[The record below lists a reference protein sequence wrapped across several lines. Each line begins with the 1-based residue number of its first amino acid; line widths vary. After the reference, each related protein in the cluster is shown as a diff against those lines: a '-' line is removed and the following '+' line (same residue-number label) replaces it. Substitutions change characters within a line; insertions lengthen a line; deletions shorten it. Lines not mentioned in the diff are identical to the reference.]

1 MDVSSRQI
9 YPEFFQ
15 PSKYTP
21 SDPNFSKHPSELSAS
36 AITPRP
42 GPLMESLDSP
52 QPVSS
57 LIDMVVNDLA
67 SLRPKLTHQSQLNQ
81 MHQQAELSSM
91 STSKPSSTSTS
102 ATVATPT
109 TSHPVISNKI
119 TSHDA
124 KEPSGRSE
132 STAALSKNKKRAVED
147 QGDSLST
154 KRGKNSTKS
163 RNGCNTC
170 KIKRLKCD
178 EQKPACNN
186 CLKKNIICGG
196 YAQRFKWRNFSDGK
210 EEPRTTTNETFAG
223 RKTNDSNKMALIQT
237 TPNAFGQNFI
247 GQNLSHGINGPV
259 KIPNMP
265 VANKSSSKNSASSNS
280 NSNGCP
286 PKISPS
292 KPPVMVKQEEAEM
305 KPLSLKDHMEL
316 AALSV
321 VGKSSKE
328 IKFENDL
335 LAKGINPHAYYDH
348 SPGPSGASNGGADQR
363 HRMHRSFS
371 SQEIAVEL
379 PADALQRS
387 HSMSTYNVPTEV
399 QSFRSAHS
407 STGLHSLA
415 EVAIDE
421 IRTRS
426 PASTPSH
433 VNMPLSAGS
442 PDSMPLSHFY
452 GEKTPRIPSAIPT
465 PKPWLFNPLHVD
477 PMHGHNKDGGLP
489 EINLTPSLSA
499 IINYAFHEDGHKS
512 HHHDQYS
519 SRLLASG
526 EGAPSPLDLNI
537 ANQLDM
543 MSPIDRRRASVA
555 SSLHKVTTPG
565 PTRETEYDPNTNEL
579 LHDVGV
585 QLIREAHPSP
595 SIVRSVSSESL
606 LRSSEHEQI
615 LFLYSTFTC
624 GIMSIKSGAAEN
636 PWKNMYLPISSDYP
650 YLFNSIASMTLFHL
664 ASNSKIGLKSAHLRS
679 KGYAYMK
686 SCILELASGLS
697 KMENSVNCDYLFP
710 ADVALATCLNLAVSE
725 SWDTH
730 ISSGIAHLKGANS
743 MIQKVLSVIKL
754 YLKKNKGDGVLRAAL
769 KKKLVFVNNDEWSKI
784 EEFDLENKDAA
795 NNTDMYIPRN
805 LQLLFNQWIYF
816 EVLSQMTCY
825 SGQDIKG
832 IDLVATITKS
842 IQTTEKKRDED
853 IKGSRSSETASPL
866 GSQDLHGSI
875 PAMSEQ
881 FHYLDNFDAILKNVD
896 YVDPLLGCA
905 QSLFLIMGRV
915 ANLISKVRVSKES
928 DKKQVRNSL
937 KNISLASELKQ
948 QLVDWRPNISAQM
961 AELGSKEAK
970 DSSWDF
976 YSCIS
981 TAEAY
986 RYATLLYLH
995 EAVPEVPLISSH
1007 QLAEKIFVLLASIPS
1022 NSNLFIVHIFPLLVA
1037 SCEAEPG
1044 EEREWCLSRW
1054 TALLQKL
1061 WIGNIDRA
1069 FEVVKEVWKR
1079 KDEHVQK
1086 SNEGSLLETLDLDD
1100 PRDFS
1105 VHLHGL
1111 MSTNSKNRGHDDKG
1125 IISKT
1130 HWSTIMMEW
1139 GWEVLLA

>member
-1 MDVSSRQI
+1 MNVSSRQI
-9 YPEFFQ
+9 YPDFFR
-15 PSKYTP
+15 PSSYTSGP
-21 SDPNFSKHPSELSAS
+21 KLPKHPSELSAS
-36 AITPRP
+36 VITTRP

-52 QPVSS
+52 QPTTS
-57 LIDMVVNDLA
+57 LADMAANEFP
-67 SLRPKLTHQSQLNQ
+67 SPRPKLGQLSQLGQ
-81 MHQQAELSSM
+81 SSEFHA
-91 STSKPSSTSTS
+91 S
-102 ATVATPT
+102 T
-109 TSHPVISNKI
+109 TSRPVNS
-119 TSHDA
+119 TRADPSHDD
-124 KEPSGRSE
+124 KDRGQRSD
-132 STAALSKNKKRAVED
+132 ALATGGKKKRRTTD
-147 QGDSLST
+147 DSGDT
-154 KRGKNSTKS
+154 ATAKRGKNSSKS

-178 EQKPACNN
+178 EQKPECNN
-186 CLKKNIICGG
+186 CLKKNIVCGG

-210 EEPRTTTNETFAG
+210 EEPRANEPFAG
-223 RKTNDSNKMALIQT
+223 RKTNDANKLALVQL
-237 TPNAFGQNFI
+237 TPNAFEHNVI
-247 GQNLSHGINGPV
+247 GPNSTHENGGPGRNAQTLITKKHTSKVPFTSNIN
-259 KIPNMP
+259 
-265 VANKSSSKNSASSNS
+265 NKVPS
-280 NSNGCP
+280 
-286 PKISPS
+286 KISPA
-292 KPPVMVKQEEAEM
+292 KLTVMVKSEDVEM
-305 KPLSLKDHMEL
+305 KPLSLSEHMEL

-328 IKFENDL
+328 IEFEHDL
-335 LAKGINPHAYYDH
+335 LAKGINPQAYYDH
-348 SPGPSGASNGGADQR
+348 SPGPTGSSNGVADQR
-363 HRMHRSFS
+363 QRMHRSFS
-371 SQEIAVEL
+371 SHDLPVEL
-379 PADALQRS
+379 PAAALQRS
-387 HSMSTYNVPTEV
+387 QSMSTYNIPSEV
-399 QSFRSAHS
+399 QSFRAAHS

-421 IRTRS
+421 MRTRS
-426 PASTPSH
+426 PASTPAHLNVPFS
-433 VNMPLSAGS
+433 SAS
-442 PDSMPLSHFY
+442 PDSLPLSHFY
-452 GEKTPRIPSAIPT
+452 GEKTPRISSAVPT

-477 PMHGHNKDGGLP
+477 PMHGHTKDGPLP

-499 IINYAFHEDGHKS
+499 IINYAFHEDGHKFP
-512 HHHDQYS
+512 HDQYS
-519 SRLLASG
+519 AKLLAAG
-526 EGAPSPLDLNI
+526 GGAPSPLDLNL
-537 ANQLDM
+537 AHQLDV
-543 MSPIDRRRASVA
+543 MSPVDRRRASVA

-565 PTRETEYDPNTNEL
+565 PMRGPEHDPNTNEL
-579 LHDVGV
+579 LYEVGT

-606 LRSSEHEQI
+606 LRSSEREQI

-624 GIMSIKSGAAEN
+624 GIMSIKSGASEN

-664 ASNSKIGLKSAHLRS
+664 ASNNKIGQNSAHLRS
-679 KGYAYMK
+679 KGYSYMK

-697 KMENSVNCDYLFP
+697 KMENSVNCDFMFP

-743 MIQKVLSVIKL
+743 MIQKVLTVIKL
-754 YLKKNKGDGVLRAAL
+754 YLSKKNKGDSVLRAAL
-769 KKKLVFVNNDEWSKI
+769 KKKLVFVNGDEWKKI
-784 EEFDLENKDAA
+784 EEFDLENKGTI
-795 NNTDMYIPRN
+795 NNADMYIPRN

-825 SGQDIKG
+825 NGQDIKG
-832 IDLVATITKS
+832 IDLVATITKI
-842 IQTTEKKRDED
+842 IQTTEKKRDDD

-881 FHYLDNFDAILKNVD
+881 FHYLEDFELILQNVD

-915 ANLISKVRVSKES
+915 ANLISKVRISKEA

-1022 NSNLFIVHIFPLLVA
+1022 NSNLFIVHIFPLLVG

-1054 TALLQKL
+1054 VALLQKL

-1079 KDEHVQK
+1079 KDEQVQK
-1086 SNEGSLLETLDLDD
+1086 SNEGSLSEKLDLDD

-1111 MSTNSKNRGHDDKG
+1111 MSNNNKSRSHDEKG
-1125 IISKT
+1125 IISNS
-1130 HWSTIMMEW
+1130 HWSTIMREW

>member
-9 YPEFFQ
+9 YPAFFH
-15 PSKYTP
+15 PPIYTP
-21 SDPNFSKHPSELSAS
+21 SDPKLPKHPSELSAS
-36 AITPRP
+36 AITTRP

-57 LIDMVVNDLA
+57 LADMATEDLPI
-67 SLRPKLTHQSQLNQ
+67 LRSKLSQLNQ
-81 MHQQAELSSM
+81 LSRPSELHA
-91 STSKPSSTSTS
+91 S
-102 ATVATPT
+102 ATSRSVK
-109 TSHPVISNKI
+109 SNNVS
-119 TSHDA
+119 TLDA
-124 KEPSGRSE
+124 KDPGHRTEAPG
-132 STAALSKNKKRAVED
+132 TLAKKRRAAED
-147 QGDSLST
+147 QGDSAT
-154 KRGKNSTKS
+154 AKRGKNSSKS

-186 CLKKNIICGG
+186 CLKKNIVCGG

-210 EEPRTTTNETFAG
+210 EEPRANESFAG
-223 RKTNDSNKMALIQT
+223 RKTNDPNKLALVQMT
-237 TPNAFGQNFI
+237 SSGFGQNASGSSSTFVSNVP
-247 GQNLSHGINGPV
+247 GKNPQMLS
-259 KIPNMP
+259 MQ
-265 VANKSSSKNSASSNS
+265 KSSSKNSSASAGSNHELS
-280 NSNGCP
+280 
-286 PKISPS
+286 KVSPAKLS
-292 KPPVMVKQEEAEM
+292 TMVKNEDVEM
-305 KPLSLKDHMEL
+305 KPLSLSEHMEL

-328 IKFENDL
+328 IELENDL

-348 SPGPSGASNGGADQR
+348 SPGPNGSSGDQR
-363 HRMHRSFS
+363 SRMHRSFS
-371 SQEIAVEL
+371 SQDLPVEL
-379 PADALQRS
+379 PAAALQRS
-387 HSMSTYNVPTEV
+387 QSMSTYNVPSEV
-399 QSFRSAHS
+399 QSFRAAQSA
-407 STGLHSLA
+407 GLHSLA

-421 IRTRS
+421 MRTRS
-426 PASTPSH
+426 PASTPAH
-433 VNMPLSAGS
+433 LNIPLSSGS
-442 PDSMPLSHFY
+442 PDSIPLSHFY
-452 GEKTPRIPSAIPT
+452 GEKTPRISSAVPT

-477 PMHGHNKDGGLP
+477 PMHGNNKDGGLP

-499 IINYAFHEDGHKS
+499 IINYAFHEDGHK
-512 HHHDQYS
+512 HPHDPYS
-519 SRLLASG
+519 AKLLAIG
-526 EGAPSPLDLNI
+526 DGAPSPLDLNL
-537 ANQLDM
+537 ANQLDV
-543 MSPIDRRRASVA
+543 MSPVDRRRASIA

-565 PTRETEYDPNTNEL
+565 PSRGQEQDPNTNEL
-579 LHDVGV
+579 LYEVGT

-595 SIVRSVSSESL
+595 SIVRSASSESL

-615 LFLYSTFTC
+615 LFLYSSFTC
-624 GIMSIKSGAAEN
+624 GIMSIKSGATEN
-636 PWKNMYLPISSDYP
+636 PWKNMYLPVSSEYP

-664 ASNSKIGLKSAHLRS
+664 ASNSKIGHNSAHLRS

-754 YLKKNKGDGVLRAAL
+754 YLSRKKKGDVVLRAAL
-769 KKKLVFVNNDEWSKI
+769 KKKLVFVSNDEWKKI
-784 EEFDLENKDAA
+784 EEFDLENRDAA
-795 NNTDMYIPRN
+795 NHADMYIPRN

-825 SGQDIKG
+825 NGQDIKG
-832 IDLVATITKS
+832 IDLVATITKI
-842 IQTTEKKRDED
+842 IQTTEKKRDDD
-853 IKGSRSSETASPL
+853 IKGSRSSETASPM

-881 FHYLDNFDAILKNVD
+881 FHYLENFDAILQNVD

-915 ANLISKVRVSKES
+915 ANLISKVRISKEA

-1022 NSNLFIVHIFPLLVA
+1022 NSNLFIVHIFPLLVG

-1054 TALLQKL
+1054 AALLQKL

-1079 KDEHVQK
+1079 KDEQVQK
-1086 SNEGSLLETLDLDD
+1086 SNESSLTEKLDLDD

-1111 MSTNSKNRGHDDKG
+1111 MSTNNKNRGHDEKG